1 MKRCMKCGKIY
12 AEASGTS
19 RVDGSEICRSCSE
32 KEALEVAVAAGAI
45 TLEQMEQAIYV
56 LSKIEK

>member
-12 AEASGTS
+12 GEVAAIS

-32 KEALEVAVAAGAI
+32 KEALEAAVEAGAI

-56 LSKIEK
+56 LLEIAK